1 MSGYF
6 AAHAPLTC
14 SGGRTMTIMGLP
26 IGVLQ
31 LGAWDRQTDR
41 QTGRLQH
48 RLLLSFVGQ
57 EHNKL
62 RSTGLQDGTKT
73 GSDVDENGVDAL
85 TG

>member
-1 MSGYF
+1 VSGYF

-41 QTGRLQH
+41 QTD
-48 RLLLSFVGQ
+48 GQ
-57 EHNKL
+57 IAASL
-62 RSTGLQDGTKT
+62 I
-73 GSDVDENGVDAL
+73 AL
-85 TG
+85 YRRAGA